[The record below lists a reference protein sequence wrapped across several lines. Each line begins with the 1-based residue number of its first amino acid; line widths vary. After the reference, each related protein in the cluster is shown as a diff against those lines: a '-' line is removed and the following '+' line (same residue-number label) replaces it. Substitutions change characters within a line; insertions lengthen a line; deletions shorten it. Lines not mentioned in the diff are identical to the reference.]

1 MNKHLLFLHL
11 PKNGGTT
18 LNSILDRI
26 YKKQPVFSIK
36 EKNPFTLNTQDF
48 LKLPQVEKE
57 NIRLVKGHLKF
68 GFHENFTGPSEYF
81 TFLRK
86 PEERIISFYHYV
98 LDNPGH
104 RLFKEVKDMSL
115 YEFVTKLKDADTNN
129 GQVRWISGM
138 VEEGEGML
146 EKALENIQNHFSF
159 VGFTEE
165 FDESLILLQEKYGW
179 SLPYYKVQNRTRKR
193 HSLEA
198 IDDRTKKVIAEYNQL
213 DQKLYTILKE
223 RFDQQKKKIR
233 NLDLKVLRL
242 RSCNK
247 LYSIYK
253 G

>member
-1 MNKHLLFLHL
+1 MY
-11 PKNGGTT
+11 KNQ
-18 LNSILDRI
+18 
-26 YKKQPVFSIK
+26 KVFSIK
-36 EKNPFTLNTQDF
+36 ERNPFTLNTQDF
-48 LKLPQVEKE
+48 LKLSQVEKE
-57 NIRLVKGHLKF
+57 KFRLVKGHLKF
-68 GFHENFTGPSEYF
+68 GFHEHFTGPSEYF

-98 LDNPGH
+98 LDNPSH
-104 RLFKEVKDMSL
+104 RLFDEVSKMSL
-115 YEFVTKLKDADTNN
+115 YEFVTQLKDADTNN

-138 VEEGEGML
+138 VEVGEGML

-179 SLPYYKVQNRTRKR
+179 SLPYYKVQNRTRER
-193 HSLEA
+193 QSLEA
-198 IDDRTKKVIAEYNQL
+198 LDDRTKKAIADHNQL
-213 DQKLYTILKE
+213 DQELYTILKE
-223 RFDQQKKKIR
+223 RFDKQKKRIR

-253 G
+253 A

>member
-18 LNSILDRI
+18 LNSILDRL
-26 YKKQPVFSIK
+26 YKKQKVFSIR
-36 EKNPFTLNTQDF
+36 EKNPHELNTADF
-48 LKLPQVEKE
+48 LKLPKLEKE
-57 NIRLVKGHLKF
+57 RIRLVKGHLKF
-68 GFHENFTGPSEYF
+68 GFHEHFTGPSEYF

-86 PEERIISFYHYV
+86 PEERIISFYQYV
-98 LDNPGH
+98 LDNPSH
-104 RLFKEVKDMSL
+104 RLFEEVSKMSL
-115 YEFVTKLKDADTNN
+115 YEFVTQLKDADTNN

-193 HSLEA
+193 QSLEA
-198 IDDRTKKVIAEYNQL
+198 LDDKTKMAIADHNHL
-213 DQKLYTILKE
+213 DQQLYTIFKE
-223 RFDQQKKKIR
+223 RFDQQKKMIR
-233 NLDLKVLRL
+233 NLNLKVLRL
-242 RSCNK
+242 RSYNK